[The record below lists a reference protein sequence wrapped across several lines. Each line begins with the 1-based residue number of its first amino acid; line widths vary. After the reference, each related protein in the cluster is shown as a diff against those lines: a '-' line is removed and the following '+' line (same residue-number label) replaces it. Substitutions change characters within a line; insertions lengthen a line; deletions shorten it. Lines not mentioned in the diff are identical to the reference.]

1 MGLFIYCVTMATLV
15 VQVTAQPDGQ
25 PAVIVNSKFAVD
37 EHNKIRKLYDYTNN
51 ELLNQGPLAVNLKLA
66 NDAKDCID
74 LMFQNI
80 EKPEWQSKYHPC
92 NPSKKSQGENI
103 LHHFHPL
110 DQINLKLT
118 MMKQKPTLGGLLKL
132 GLKK

>member
-66 NDAKDCID
+66 KDAKDCID

-103 LHHFHPL
+103 FTSFSSARP
-110 DQINLKLT
+110 DKLEVNNDET
-118 MMKQKPTLGGLLKL
+118 KTYVGWAIEA
-132 GLKK
+132 